1 MVMCT
6 EFSSN
11 SFMMAAPE
19 KKQKHIHD
27 GKCVFVI
34 GPGLPNNREPYNV
47 IFHPLTG
54 LCVLVKTSKSLEL
67 GPCDESNA
75 WNYTSAYELVLKN
88 SGQCLQ
94 AKSAGE
100 NAKLCSDCSKSNSK
114 WQLISNSKMHVS
126 TELTKNGT
134 RLCLEAGPDGVIT
147 TNKCKCLSVD
157 PTCDPES
164 QGFKIILSSR
174 YIPRTSSILQLPS
187 LGPLTPTSFSS

>member
-1 MVMCT
+1 MSLCT

-11 SFMMAAPE
+11 TFMMAAPE
-19 KKQKHIHD
+19 KKHIHD
-27 GKCVFVI
+27 EKCVFVI
-34 GPGLPNNREPYNV
+34 GPGLPNSREPYNV

-75 WNYTSAYELVLKN
+75 WNYTSAYEVVLKN

-100 NAKLCSDCSKSNSK
+100 NAKLGSDCSKSYSK

-134 RLCLEAGPDGVIT
+134 RLCLEAGPDGAIA

-164 QGFKIILSSR
+164 QWFKIILSSR

-187 LGPLTPTSFSS
+187 HGPLTPTSFSS

>member
-54 LCVLVKTSKSLEL
+54 LCL
-67 GPCDESNA
+67 GEDFEV
-75 WNYTSAYELVLKN
+75 T
-88 SGQCLQ
+88 
-94 AKSAGE
+94 
-100 NAKLCSDCSKSNSK
+100 
-114 WQLISNSKMHVS
+114 
-126 TELTKNGT
+126 
-134 RLCLEAGPDGVIT
+134 
-147 TNKCKCLSVD
+147 
-157 PTCDPES
+157 
-164 QGFKIILSSR
+164 
-174 YIPRTSSILQLPS
+174 
-187 LGPLTPTSFSS
+187 